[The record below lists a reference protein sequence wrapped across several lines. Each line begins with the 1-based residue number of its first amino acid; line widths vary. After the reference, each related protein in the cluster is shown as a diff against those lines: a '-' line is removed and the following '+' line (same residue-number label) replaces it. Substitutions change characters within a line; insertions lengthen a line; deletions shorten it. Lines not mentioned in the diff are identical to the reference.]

1 MSILKHPRTP
11 TTPGMVD
18 YQNADH
24 EQLMK
29 RLRPAPSM
37 EEVILMIFVFNFI
50 VIWVFLKPVVFL
62 LQSCIGVLILYF
74 LVIFV
79 TMIHVYSFRF
89 PILPLDKPL
98 GLWMIYQEQWQ

>member
-1 MSILKHPRTP
+1 
-11 TTPGMVD
+11 MVD

-29 RLRPAPSM
+29 RLRPAPSL
-37 EEVILMIFVFNFI
+37 EEVILIIFLFNFNM
-50 VIWVFLKPVVFL
+50 IWVFLKPMVFL
-62 LQSCIGVLILYF
+62 LQSCIGVLISYY

-98 GLWMIYQEQWQ
+98 GRRMIYQEQWQ